1 MKTYPVTIVE
11 IGTVALGQE
20 AMLRAAHSHRCD
32 TPTRSNWH
40 V

>member
-20 AMLRAAHSHRCD
+20 AMLRAAQVQLASMRHAD
-32 TPTRSNWH
+32 AF
-40 V
+40 